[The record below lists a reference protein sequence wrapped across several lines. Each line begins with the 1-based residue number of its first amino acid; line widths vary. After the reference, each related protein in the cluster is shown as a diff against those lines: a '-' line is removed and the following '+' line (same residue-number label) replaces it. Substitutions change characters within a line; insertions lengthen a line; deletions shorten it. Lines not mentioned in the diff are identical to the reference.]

1 MTESWADQLSSAYGN
16 TYTYDAQGNVLT
28 KTHVQSGHVTS
39 YAWEGRTLV
48 GIVVKDENGV
58 TTQEVTYTYDDQG
71 IRTSKTVDGVLHT
84 YVTDGSRV
92 LVETWGN
99 NTIQYT
105 YDLSGR
111 IISAMING
119 TEYFYQHNIQGD
131 VTALALSTGV
141 VVVRYVYDAWGNVV
155 SMSGSLSS
163 TIGEINPVR
172 YRGYMQDSET
182 GVHYLQS
189 RYYDPTIGRFISSD
203 GWLGEPGMVLSH
215 NMYVYALNNP
225 VMYSDPSGN
234 FPILAIL
241 SLVAIVGMG
250 LTIGG
255 VASDNN
261 ALTGI
266 GLTMIAIPALI
277 TGGPALVSGIV
288 TGATLTGVI
297 GGGTLL
303 AGLGTGTF
311 ATAEFQEASGNGN
324 WIMDSTGISEGLYN
338 GLLLT
343 TAAIATLGTAES
355 SICYS
360 LNIKSISGVGKYG
373 DYYGM
378 KFQIG
383 AGKTRVLSFHTHA
396 HTPGRGIAE
405 WHWQLQKWNPQT
417 GKTSG
422 TIARWIWWSLTR

>member
-1 MTESWADQLSSAYGN
+1 METLSLVSILLGVPQTEVVLTRHTYDYDALNQLIREDLCTSGCETGPTGETTLYQYDGQGNRSITERYAYTSPGTAPDPTDLIDTVTFTMTESWADQLSSAYGN

-105 YDLSGR
+105 YDLDGKV
-111 IISAMING
+111 ISATING

-172 YRGYMQDSET
+172 YRGYTQDSET
-182 GVHYLQS
+182 GFHYLQS

-225 VMYSDPSGN
+225 V
-234 FPILAIL
+234 L
-241 SLVAIVGMG
+241 
-250 LTIGG
+250 
-255 VASDNN
+255 
-261 ALTGI
+261 
-266 GLTMIAIPALI
+266 
-277 TGGPALVSGIV
+277 
-288 TGATLTGVI
+288 
-297 GGGTLL
+297 
-303 AGLGTGTF
+303 
-311 ATAEFQEASGNGN
+311 
-324 WIMDSTGISEGLYN
+324 
-338 GLLLT
+338 
-343 TAAIATLGTAES
+343 
-355 SICYS
+355 
-360 LNIKSISGVGKYG
+360 
-373 DYYGM
+373 
-378 KFQIG
+378 
-383 AGKTRVLSFHTHA
+383 
-396 HTPGRGIAE
+396 
-405 WHWQLQKWNPQT
+405 
-417 GKTSG
+417 
-422 TIARWIWWSLTR
+422 